1 MPVLDGYEATRQIK
15 ASLQGQ
21 ATVVVALTA
30 SAFEH
35 EETMVLS
42 AGCDDFVRKPVRESV
57 IFEKIAQHLGV
68 RFVYEERQPPTT
80 AEAGAARLTPAQLA
94 VLPAD
99 WVANL
104 RQAILA
110 ADMDQIQTLIDQI
123 REQDRALANEL
134 QRLADNFQI
143 DQLQLLV
150 Q

>member
-1 MPVLDGYEATRQIK
+1 
-15 ASLQGQ
+15 
-21 ATVVVALTA
+21 
-30 SAFEH
+30 
-35 EETMVLS
+35 
-42 AGCDDFVRKPVRESV
+42 
-57 IFEKIAQHLGV
+57 
-68 RFVYEERQPPTT
+68 
-80 AEAGAARLTPAQLA
+80 LTPAQLA

>member
-1 MPVLDGYEATRQIK
+1 VYEA
-15 ASLQGQ
+15 
-21 ATVVVALTA
+21 
-30 SAFEH
+30 
-35 EETMVLS
+35 
-42 AGCDDFVRKPVRESV
+42 
-57 IFEKIAQHLGV
+57 
-68 RFVYEERQPPTT
+68 RQPPTT
-80 AEAGAARLTPAQLA
+80 AEAGAARLTAAQLA

-110 ADMDQIQTLIDQI
+110 ADMDQIQTLIGQI